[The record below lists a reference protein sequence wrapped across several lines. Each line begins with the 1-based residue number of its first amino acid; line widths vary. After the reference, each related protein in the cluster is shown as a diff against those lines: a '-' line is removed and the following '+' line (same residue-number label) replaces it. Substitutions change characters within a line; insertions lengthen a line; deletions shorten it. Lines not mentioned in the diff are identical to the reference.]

1 MKKNIIKKFIFF
13 FLLFFIT
20 TTILFTI
27 TGYHS
32 RWDFSFQRIPI
43 QQYVDNLPFILFVMF
58 LSAAL
63 FTLLTNEG
71 EKKQKERESIYLK
84 QMSERDQQK
93 SGYDIHECRVCG
105 YHAGKPTWGDTGETP
120 SFELCDC
127 CGAQF
132 GKDDVSPEIINEY
145 RNKWISKGRKWFNSK
160 NKPKDHTLGNQ
171 NSKSTKENA

>member
-20 TTILFTI
+20 TTILFTV

-32 RWDFSFQRIPI
+32 RWDFSFQKIQI

-63 FTLLTNEG
+63 FTLLTMEG
-71 EKKQKERESIYLK
+71 EKKQKDRDTIYLK
-84 QMSERDQQK
+84 HMSEREQNK
-93 SGYDIHECRVCG
+93 IGYDIHECRVCG
-105 YHAGKPTWGDTGETP
+105 HFSEKPTWGEDGVTP

-132 GKDDVSPEIINEY
+132 GKNDVSPEIINEY
-145 RNKWISKGRKWFNSK
+145 RNKWINKGGKWFNNK
-160 NKPKDHTLGNQ
+160 NKPKNWTFEEQ
-171 NSKSTKENA
+171 KSKFTKENT